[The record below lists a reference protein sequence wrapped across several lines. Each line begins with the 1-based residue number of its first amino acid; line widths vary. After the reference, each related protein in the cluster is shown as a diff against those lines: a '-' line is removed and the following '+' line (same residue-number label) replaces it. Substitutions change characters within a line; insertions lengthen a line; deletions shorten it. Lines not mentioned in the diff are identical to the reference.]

1 MEKTHQFR
9 LVNGTFDAGNASR
22 VLFDLIG
29 SKINFHNMER
39 FSIRERFNGDTS
51 QHDKRISELNEA
63 KKYVE
68 SVLKRAEEE
77 GKRLKLEGTIKIR
90 LVK

>member
-1 MEKTHQFR
+1 MEKTHQFK
-9 LVNGTFDAGNASR
+9 LVNGTFDTEHAGR

-29 SKINFHNMER
+29 TKINFHNMER

-51 QHDKRISELNEA
+51 QHDKRINELKEA
-63 KKYVE
+63 MEYVR
-68 SVLKRAEEE
+68 SVLKMAETE